1 MHDKCDLG
9 IHTKRLEYKIAFN
22 GYGFRAKSHEVEVPL
37 WIFVS
42 IQPVCQFLVSFWLD
56 EGDRKLILK
65 IIKRMYISR

>member
-42 IQPVCQFLVSFWLD
+42 I
-56 EGDRKLILK
+56 
-65 IIKRMYISR
+65 